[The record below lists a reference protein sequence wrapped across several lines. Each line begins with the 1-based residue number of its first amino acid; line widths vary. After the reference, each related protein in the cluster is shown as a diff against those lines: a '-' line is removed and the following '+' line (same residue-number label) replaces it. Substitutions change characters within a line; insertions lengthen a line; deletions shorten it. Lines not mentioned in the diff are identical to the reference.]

1 MLIGEAKCLEGIIT
15 SFGDNGKATRECSR
29 IDDLD
34 LRPVRVRDV
43 NCSYI
48 LWHFW
53 RDRRL
58 FYRYRPSYGDF
69 DRAAG
74 RQKARRFDR
83 ARVDLCISASREIC
97 PVVLQLAIGR

>member
-15 SFGDNGKATRECSR
+15 SFVDNGKATRECSR

-43 NCSYI
+43 NCSHI

-53 RDRRL
+53 RNRRL
-58 FYRYRPSYGDF
+58 FYRYRPSYGTSTVPLADKK
-69 DRAAG
+69 RAVSI
-74 RQKARRFDR
+74 ARELTSAFQLRERF
-83 ARVDLCISASREIC
+83 VPSS
-97 PVVLQLAIGR
+97 